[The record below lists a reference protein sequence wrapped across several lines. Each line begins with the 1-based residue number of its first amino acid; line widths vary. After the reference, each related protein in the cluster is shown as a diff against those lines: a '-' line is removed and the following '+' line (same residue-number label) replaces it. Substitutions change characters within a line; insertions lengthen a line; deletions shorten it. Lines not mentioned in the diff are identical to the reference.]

1 VEFFLTTKG
10 TKKNKRH
17 KKNVGRCNHK
27 RNKEKQKAQK
37 KIILGGGTTKK
48 TKQSECVWVLNAL
61 ARSVTKAPK
70 LKKT

>member
-1 VEFFLTTKG
+1 MLGGGTTKE

-17 KKNVGRCNHK
+17 KKNVVGRWNHK

-37 KIILGGGTTKK
+37 KCWEVEPQK
-48 TKQSECVWVLNAL
+48 KQSKVDGVGVLRAL